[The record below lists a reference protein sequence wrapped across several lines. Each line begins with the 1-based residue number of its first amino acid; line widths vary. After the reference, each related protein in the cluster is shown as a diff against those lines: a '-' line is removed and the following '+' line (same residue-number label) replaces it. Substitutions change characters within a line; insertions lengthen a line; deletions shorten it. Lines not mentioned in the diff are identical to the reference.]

1 MHKAQIL
8 EGQEFELVKPHE
20 KHFTFSLSHA
30 IIQQTLVLNS
40 ID

>member
-30 IIQQTLVLNS
+30 IIQDISSQ
-40 ID
+40 